1 MISGELEW
9 LGRDWGG
16 NIAAGSRLGRGP
28 VRCYGA
34 WPMEGRNVYFDIV
47 EVDWCGRA
55 RVQGR
60 VAGGR
65 CEGRLVAGL
74 GTVWRTCGRLDEG
87 TCGDDGCDRVY
98 DLVIEEMYF
107 SGYMTK

>member
-1 MISGELEW
+1 
-9 LGRDWGG
+9 
-16 NIAAGSRLGRGP
+16 
-28 VRCYGA
+28 
-34 WPMEGRNVYFDIV
+34 MEGRNVYFDIV

-74 GTVWRTCGRLDEG
+74 GTVWRTCGRLDGG